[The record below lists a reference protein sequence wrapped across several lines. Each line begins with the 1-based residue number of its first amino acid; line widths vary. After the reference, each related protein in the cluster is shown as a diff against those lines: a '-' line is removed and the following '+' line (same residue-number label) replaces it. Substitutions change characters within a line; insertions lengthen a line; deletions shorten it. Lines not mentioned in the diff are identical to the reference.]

1 MIKKM
6 PKTAEL
12 LVFFDYNVPSL
23 QEAADFV
30 NLHKK
35 TKVVIPAK
43 ESLSKLKK
51 YSNFESNSGD
61 DMEFAQA
68 LSMIQMMDYM
78 EDIPDHMLGEIDF
91 LQSKNLSLS
100 VDTIISKGG
109 KLTTV

>member
-1 MIKKM
+1 
-6 PKTAEL
+6 
-12 LVFFDYNVPSL
+12 
-23 QEAADFV
+23 
-30 NLHKK
+30 
-35 TKVVIPAK
+35 
-43 ESLSKLKK
+43 
-51 YSNFESNSGD
+51 
-61 DMEFAQA
+61 MEFAQA